1 MFCEV
6 SFEKYSHEGLLDL
19 KSHWVKIHIYTHS
32 LAFKSIR
39 TVFILPG
46 PRKPNGK
53 RWQGMVSCGGHF
65 APNCAACPQVIIFSA
80 HLGISTHHCLISN
93 LSIVGTWRILVQWR
107 LYLDVWP
114 VCARCSEK
122 SWTGANVLTRSP
134 HLKLYLDVWPVC
146 ARCSEKSSTG
156 ANVLTRSPH
165 LKLSWGEGPEIE
177 PTLENENGTLYIK
190 YCIFFTFQHS

>member
-1 MFCEV
+1 MFCKV

-46 PRKPNGK
+46 SRKPNGK
-53 RWQGMVSCGGHF
+53 RWQGMVSCGGHY
-65 APNCAACPQVIIFSA
+65 APDCAACPQVILFSA
-80 HLGISTHHCLISN
+80 LVISTNHCLILN

-107 LYLDVWP
+107 
-114 VCARCSEK
+114 
-122 SWTGANVLTRSP
+122 
-134 HLKLYLDVWPVC
+134 LYLDVWPVC